1 MQDIKLVE
9 GVQPQATKLVPELK
23 HLPYIER
30 LKRLVLRTLEERR
43 TRGDLIEMYKIITLK
58 ENINVEKFFHIN
70 PRRGDPE
77 LAHNKKIFKI

>member
-43 TRGDLIEMYKIITLK
+43 TRGDLIEMYKIIT
-58 ENINVEKFFHIN
+58 
-70 PRRGDPE
+70 
-77 LAHNKKIFKI
+77 